1 MDFLYKASLFT
12 IIFIIDNE
20 PKFYV
25 SKTLKQTFKA
35 GASKF
40 LIKPETFM

>member
-1 MDFLYKASLFT
+1 MDFLYKAILFT
-12 IIFIIDNE
+12 IIFIIYNE

-35 GASKF
+35 EASKF
-40 LIKPETFM
+40 LIKSETFM